1 MAPRRANHDSDEEV
15 ESYRLRDISP
25 HQLDQLTDLLWM
37 DPGVNVAAPDSD
49 WLLDQQSRIAT
60 LDKSNRRS
68 TKLLDRLSARLESLS
83 LKHVDDGMPAACLCA
98 AHHGLDPKL
107 IRRLMLLLIAECTER
122 VQTLRTWRQ
131 RITFS
136 DNIIAWLDRI
146 DTVTGLWIGRDA
158 FRATFG
164 YQRASPTDLR
174 VKSKCEACIMA
185 VVGGRPQVLSDLRAC
200 MVQRRDRHG
209 GRGPRLFRLVESWID
224 HFDADCRRAVMT
236 ASAELG
242 NELDELLDV
251 IKCLKRES
259 KRSSTLSATSSR
271 TSRHRESRTY
281 ERREERHGRGYC
293 ERPASY
299 GQSSRQSN
307 SSRNYHEEGHEH
319 IHQELRHESVQAQE
333 NEENWMDEDE
343 DCQASIWMDCQMQ
356 QQGLTVEERRQLFE
370 DDMHPAFSDYAPTIV
385 GASMDDRLRRDL
397 AEEGQSDKLSTFSRA
412 SAVPAP
418 LKLTRETQRP
428 PSPARSTS
436 VEGTAETVWEPVS
449 VYSPPASV
457 VAGVPSRRDTVVLS
471 RDNDGESITT
481 TFDDGQA
488 HLHFCK
494 KWDFTPIPES
504 DTSEPATPRPQP
516 EARRD
521 ADTFSIAAA
530 SSVYSS
536 HPGFRR
542 SQENLASSPRR
553 SRVCRHQAE
562 DGSQI
567 PFDLAS
573 NGGRSRPP
581 SRTPSSRSSRVS
593 THYHPDEKRG
603 KSLWDQLREDRQ
615 RLMEDMDEE

>member
-1 MAPRRANHDSDEEV
+1 MAPRRANHDPDEEV

-25 HQLDQLTDLLWM
+25 HQLDQLTNLLWM
-37 DPGVNVAAPDSD
+37 DPGVNVAAPDRD

-68 TKLLDRLSARLESLS
+68 TKFLDRLSARLESLS
-83 LKHVDDGMPAACLCA
+83 LKHVDDGIPAACLCA

-122 VQTLRTWRQ
+122 IQTLRTWRQ
-131 RITFS
+131 RIAFS

-164 YQRASPTDLR
+164 YQRASPTDLK

-185 VVGGRPQVLSDLRAC
+185 VVGGRPQVLSDLRAG
-200 MVQRRDRHG
+200 MVQRRDRHRG
-209 GRGPRLFRLVESWID
+209 KGPRLLRLVESWID

-236 ASAELG
+236 ASAELS
-242 NELDELLDV
+242 NELDELSDV
-251 IKCLKRES
+251 IKCLKWET
-259 KRSSTLSATSSR
+259 KRSSTLSAASSR
-271 TSRHRESRTY
+271 ISRHRESRTN
-281 ERREERHGRGYC
+281 ERKEERHGRDYC

-299 GQSSRQSN
+299 RQSSRQSSN
-307 SSRNYHEEGHEH
+307 TNYHEEGHGQ
-319 IHQELRHESVQAQE
+319 IRQELRHESVQAQE
-333 NEENWMDEDE
+333 NEEIWMDEDE

-356 QQGLTVEERRQLFE
+356 QQGLTAEERRQLFE

-385 GASMDDRLRRDL
+385 GASIDDRLQRNL
-397 AEEGQSDKLSTFSRA
+397 AEERQSDKLSTFSRA
-412 SAVPAP
+412 SVVPAP
-418 LKLTRETQRP
+418 LKLTQETQRP

-457 VAGVPSRRDTVVLS
+457 AAGVPSRRDTVVLN

-488 HLHFCK
+488 HLQFCK
-494 KWDFTPIPES
+494 KWSFTPNPEP

-516 EARRD
+516 EIRRD

-542 SQENLASSPRR
+542 SQENLVPSPQRN
-553 SRVCRHQAE
+553 RVYRHQPE
-562 DGSQI
+562 DGPPI

-573 NGGRSRPP
+573 NGGRSRPL
-581 SRTPSSRSSRVS
+581 SRASSSRSSRVS
-593 THYHPDEKRG
+593 TQHRPGETRG

-615 RLMEDMDEE
+615 RLIEDIDEE